1 MDPLDQG
8 GKHGQGTVKCEAQIH
23 MENAHQRLHG
33 VDRLK
38 PTWGLKL
45 HRELSTLTA
54 PYNHQG
60 CSPKYQCL
68 GPPSPTWVLGVQ
80 PGPGCY

>member
-8 GKHGQGTVKCEAQIH
+8 GKHGQGTVRCEAKYTWGIPP
-23 MENAHQRLHG
+23 EASW

-38 PTWGLKL
+38 PTWSLKL
-45 HRELSTLTA
+45 HQELSTLTA